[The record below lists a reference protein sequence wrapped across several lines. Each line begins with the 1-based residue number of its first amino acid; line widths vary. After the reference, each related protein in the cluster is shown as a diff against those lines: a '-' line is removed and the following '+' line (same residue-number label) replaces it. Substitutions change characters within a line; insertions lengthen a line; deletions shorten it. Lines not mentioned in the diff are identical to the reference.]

1 MPSTVIRA
9 HWYSARRRELT
20 ILFQTGK
27 AYTYLEVP
35 EEVHAGMT
43 AASSKGE
50 YFNQAIRGRFAFVRS
65 VDTLD

>member
-27 AYTYLEVP
+27 AYIYLDVP

-50 YFNQAIRGRFAFVRS
+50 YFNQAIRGRFTFVRS
-65 VDTLD
+65 ADGLD